1 MSEQMDKQEP
11 ATPYKLEEARKK
23 GQVSRSAELVSFS
36 ALLLLVIG
44 TFAVL
49 PAFSDAMA
57 RHTTWWL
64 SNAHLLAADPLALQ
78 QHGWRIL
85 TDVAYY
91 LGPLAVSAIVIAVVV
106 SIVHAG
112 VVFSSFPL
120 KPDFSKLNPAN
131 GFKRIFSRK
140 NLVEL
145 AKLIVKLGLF
155 TTAAYLLW
163 PATGIHLTDMLHQT
177 DADIAATWRQL
188 GLRIA
193 VAFLIVFALSALFDL
208 WFSKR
213 DFARQMR
220 MSRRDLKDEH
230 RRKEG
235 DPEVKAK
242 RRRNQLELMKKLS
255 GMRNVKDA
263 DVIVT
268 NPTHVAVALRYRPR
282 EMALPVTVTM
292 GRGLVAK
299 AILATARRHRV
310 PVMRRPAL
318 ARYLLK
324 KGSPGHG
331 IPVEKQS
338 EVAVVYRWVLTLPRN
353 KVLI

>member
-23 GQVSRSAELVSFS
+23 GQVSRSTELVSFS
-36 ALLLLVIG
+36 ALLVLVIG
-44 TFAVL
+44 VLSVL
-49 PAFSDAMA
+49 PALADAMA

-64 SNAHLLAADPLALQ
+64 SNAHALAADYRLLQ
-78 QHGWRIL
+78 QHSWRVL

-91 LGPLAVSAIVIAVVV
+91 LGPLAIAAIVLAVVV
-106 SIVHAG
+106 SIIHAG
-112 VVFSSFPL
+112 VVLSSFPL

-145 AKLIVKLGLF
+145 IKLIVKITF
-155 TTAAYLLW
+155 FSTAAYLLW
-163 PATGIHLTDMLHQT
+163 PSSGVYLADMLHQT
-177 DADIAATWRQL
+177 DAEIAATWRHL
-188 GLRIA
+188 VVRIA
-193 VAFLIVFALSALFDL
+193 AAFLAVFALSALFDL
-208 WFSKR
+208 WFTKR

-220 MSRRDLKDEH
+220 MSRRDLKDEN

-242 RRRNQLELMKKLS
+242 RRRNQLELMKKLA

-263 DVIVT
+263 DVIIT

-282 EMALPVTVTM
+282 EMGLPVTVTM

-299 AILATARRHRV
+299 SILAIARRHRV
-310 PVMRRPAL
+310 PVLRRPAL

-324 KGSPGHG
+324 KGTPGSG
-331 IPVEKQS
+331 IPLEKQAD
-338 EVAVVYRWVLTLPRN
+338 VALVYRWVLTIPGN
-353 KVLI
+353 KVLA